1 MLLFVAGV
9 QKRDVRCIL
18 TEDDSTV
25 SDDACELLTKPA
37 TTQECNNQV
46 CEPKYSYFL
55 LTYLNLKGTARFQ

>member
-18 TEDDSTV
+18 TEDGSTV

-37 TTQECNNQV
+37 ATQECNNQA
-46 CEPKYSYFL
+46 CEPKYSYLFL
-55 LTYLNLKGTARFQ
+55 T

>member
-9 QKRDVRCIL
+9 PKRDVRCIL

-37 TTQECNNQV
+37 ATQECNNQA
-46 CEPKYSYFL
+46 CEPKYSYL
-55 LTYLNLKGTARFQ
+55 LILNLKGTARFQ

>member
-37 TTQECNNQV
+37 ATQECNNQA
-46 CEPKYSYFL
+46 CEPKYSYL
-55 LTYLNLKGTARFQ
+55 LILNLKGTARSQ